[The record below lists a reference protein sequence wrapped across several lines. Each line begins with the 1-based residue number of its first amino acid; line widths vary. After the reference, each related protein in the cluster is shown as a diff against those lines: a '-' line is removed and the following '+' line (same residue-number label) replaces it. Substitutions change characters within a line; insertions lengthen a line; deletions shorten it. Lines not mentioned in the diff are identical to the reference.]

1 STISRTKCGPL
12 LKASGPSWYTS
23 CAERVTLIQERETM
37 RRVCL
42 GISAIFTF
50 LFASSCPENPANAMT
65 LGAPAAMRTAIVD
78 IAVTYQAH
86 RRPGRVH
93 QRYWPYDGCAQGY
106 IGPSYYH
113 YRYRHSRPSNSSP
126 NSTSHSMS
134 KSGSMGSHSGGKK

>member
-1 STISRTKCGPL
+1 MKCGPL
-12 LKASGPSWYTS
+12 LKASSPSWYTS
-23 CAERVTLIQERETM
+23 CRERAALIQGRETCEQC
-37 RRVCL
+37 VWASL
-42 GISAIFTF
+42 PYLYF
-50 LFASSCPENPANAMT
+50 FASCPENPANAMT

-78 IAVTYQAH
+78 IAVTYHAH
-86 RRPGRVH
+86 CRPGRMH
-93 QRYWPYDGCAQGY
+93 HRYWPYDGCAQGY